1 LEIRLNI
8 KGFKVH
14 WFWVMAALVGALSVL
29 NLVLW
34 ILSGDIAWL
43 SGFITATT
51 FGAIGAEL
59 FTYEQGDL

>member
-1 LEIRLNI
+1 
-8 KGFKVH
+8 
-14 WFWVMAALVGALSVL
+14 ML

-34 ILSGDIAWL
+34 ILSGDLAWL